1 MLTILQDVGIRAD
14 RWQQWCPRLRRPE
27 ITGGFP
33 PKCEELDG
41 NLKRNRFWTWETPTF
56 HQKLEFD
63 MPSSDS
69 GRAFPKASERTIC
82 NELGTIPNKNCM
94 AIHHEIH
101 CYEFCYWNLKS
112 PKIIDQQEGRNRGGP
127 ISFRIIEAVHPPLEA
142 WHLPLGTN
150 NDLTSEMLWAP
161 IFLRTGWLQCRPQ
174 PLHEVTRRIAII
186 LLLLSYAKPP
196 GHVAIRAATCRVNHR
211 MLVLSSNRAVLKLC
225 ILKSSWP
232 PAQALKSSVM
242 LQEFHRFRALPLR
255 IKDANPWGT
264 EDLQITA
271 TCSLC
276 GVVNPG
282 VGRLSPSWCWR
293 SGALYKQRFG
303 FRPQCLGPWE
313 CFLSRPKNIKWEFA
327 GISKM

>member
-1 MLTILQDVGIRAD
+1 
-14 RWQQWCPRLRRPE
+14 
-27 ITGGFP
+27 
-33 PKCEELDG
+33 
-41 NLKRNRFWTWETPTF
+41 
-56 HQKLEFD
+56 
-63 MPSSDS
+63 
-69 GRAFPKASERTIC
+69 
-82 NELGTIPNKNCM
+82 
-94 AIHHEIH
+94 
-101 CYEFCYWNLKS
+101 
-112 PKIIDQQEGRNRGGP
+112 
-127 ISFRIIEAVHPPLEA
+127 
-142 WHLPLGTN
+142 
-150 NDLTSEMLWAP
+150 MLWAP
-161 IFLRTGWLQCRPQ
+161 IFLRTGWFQCRPQ

-186 LLLLSYAKPP
+186 LLLLSYAKP
-196 GHVAIRAATCRVNHR
+196 GDSCSN
-211 MLVLSSNRAVLKLC
+211 MSSQSSHAGPEFKPCSLEI

-327 GISKM
+327 GISKIVEILNVSKCHWALFLTGCEQNGRSLLCFFLYKTMEGSPSESIQSRNFLIAHGEV